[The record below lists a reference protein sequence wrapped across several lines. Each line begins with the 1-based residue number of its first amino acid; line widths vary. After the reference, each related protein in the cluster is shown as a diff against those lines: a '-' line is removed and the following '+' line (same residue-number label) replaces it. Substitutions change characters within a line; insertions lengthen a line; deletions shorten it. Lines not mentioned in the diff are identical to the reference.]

1 MLGISSGHL
10 AVLLV
15 VALFLI
21 GPERLPSAV
30 ARGSR
35 TARAIRSY
43 GADSRAQL
51 REHLGPEFDELH
63 RPLRDLRE
71 MRDGA
76 SAFVRELVDEPAST
90 GAPRSPGSARPQFD
104 PDAT

>member
-30 ARGSR
+30 AWVSR
-35 TARAIRSY
+35 IARTVSSY
-43 GADSRAQL
+43 GTDSRAQL

-71 MRDGA
+71 VRDEA
-76 SAFVRELVDEPAST
+76 STFVRELVDEPAST
-90 GAPRSPGSARPQFD
+90 GAPRSPDSARPHFD
-104 PDAT
+104 PDTT

>member
-1 MLGISSGHL
+1 MLGISFGHL

-30 ARGSR
+30 AWAGR

-43 GADSRAQL
+43 GADSRTQL

-63 RPLRDLRE
+63 RPLRNLRE
-71 MRDGA
+71 LRDDA

-90 GAPRSPGSARPQFD
+90 GAPPPPGGARPQFD
-104 PDAT
+104 PDTT

>member
-15 VALFLI
+15 MALFLI

-30 ARGSR
+30 AWVSR

-43 GADSRAQL
+43 GTDSRAQL
-51 REHLGPEFDELH
+51 REHLGPEFDELQ

-71 MRDGA
+71 ARDEA
-76 SAFVRELVDEPAST
+76 STLVQELVDEPAST
-90 GAPRSPGSARPQFD
+90 GAPRPLDSARPHFD

>member
-1 MLGISSGHL
+1 MLGISTGHL

-30 ARGSR
+30 AWANK
-35 TARAIRSY
+35 TAQAIRSY
-43 GADSRAQL
+43 GTDSGAQL

-63 RPLRDLRE
+63 RPLNNLRE
-71 MRDGA
+71 IRDDA
-76 SAFVRELVDEPAST
+76 SAFIRELVDEPAST
-90 GAPRSPGSARPQFD
+90 GAPHPPDSTRPQFD